1 MKKPSA
7 KLPFLEIMVWFPE
20 RDWPRER
27 LSVVAMEIL
36 EFRMKDDG
44 SSSSSSSCSSGRKLC
59 GFL

>member
-7 KLPFLEIMVWFPE
+7 KLPFLEIKVWFPE

-27 LSVVAMEIL
+27 LSVVLAMEIL
-36 EFRMKDDG
+36 EFRIKG
-44 SSSSSSSCSSGRKLC
+44 ESSSSSSSGRKIC